1 MTKCCAIRH
10 LHYYEV
16 FATYRMAILF
26 TRIEQDEKYLT
37 RSGNAKG
44 FITWTNFEKLQ
55 KLLGL

>member
-1 MTKCCAIRH
+1 M
-10 LHYYEV
+10 V
-16 FATYRMAILF
+16 ILF

-44 FITWTNFEKLQ
+44 FITWTHFEKLQ